1 MTEYKITYSVP
12 MIAERLE
19 YIVYDNDHRNA
30 VVNELR
36 NIFHAYDIEVSE
48 VE

>member
-1 MTEYKITYSVP
+1 MTEYKMTYSVP
-12 MIAERLE
+12 MLAERLE
-19 YIVYDNDHRNA
+19 YIVYDNDHRNS

-36 NIFHAYDIEVSE
+36 NIFHAYDIEVLE